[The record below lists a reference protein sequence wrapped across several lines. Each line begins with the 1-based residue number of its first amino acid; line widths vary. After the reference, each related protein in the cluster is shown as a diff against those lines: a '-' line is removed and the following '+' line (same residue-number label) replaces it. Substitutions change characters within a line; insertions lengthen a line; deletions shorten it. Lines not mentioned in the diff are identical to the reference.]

1 MRKPC
6 QEVVDGFL
14 KLALGGVPFKAA
26 VIRANELDAEVEIL
40 LSYLVAEAP
49 DYRMDLTC
57 LSDLRKMPLF
67 EEFLKK
73 SSIRCRYAFETR
85 LPFDIAPDLEVVSP
99 RAITSADDLRAL
111 FVTACL

>member
-40 LSYLVAEAP
+40 LSYLIAEAS
-49 DYRMDLTC
+49 DYSMDLTC

-67 EEFLKK
+67 EEFLKT
-73 SSIRCRYAFETR
+73 SSIRCRYAFQTR
-85 LPFDIAPDLEVVSP
+85 LRFDIDPDLEAVSP
-99 RAITSADDLRAL
+99 RATTGAVMTFGL
-111 FVTACL
+111 FL